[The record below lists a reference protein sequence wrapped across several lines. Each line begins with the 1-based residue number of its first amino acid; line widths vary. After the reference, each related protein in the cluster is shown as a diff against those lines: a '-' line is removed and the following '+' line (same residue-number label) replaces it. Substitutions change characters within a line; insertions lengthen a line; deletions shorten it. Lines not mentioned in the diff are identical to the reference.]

1 MLTAQEIIK
10 ALETQNFTYEDCS
23 ALLVA
28 LTTNRLMPVNPQVL
42 VNTPNL
48 TFTQKNQLRQI
59 LSFKIG
65 DKVSWSSK
73 KNPSGSG
80 TVIKVNRKTCNVLSD
95 SDNEVWTVPVSML
108 KLTT

>member
-10 ALETQNFTYEDCS
+10 ALQTQSFSYEDCS
-23 ALLVA
+23 AIYVA
-28 LTTNRLMPVNPQVL
+28 LTSNRLIAVDPQHL

-59 LSFKIG
+59 VSL
-65 DKVSWSSK
+65 KVGNKVTWSSK

-80 TVIKVNRKTCNVLSD
+80 TVIKVNRKTCSVLSD

-108 KLTT
+108 KLTS